1 MLILIIENNLQ
12 ALEKIAYSNNWITI
26 LTMIMF
32 VGVVL
37 LKAIDSKRLKRI
49 FFSLFNV
56 NLIESDSDEKTGF
69 LDVFQIVLFLFTLL
83 ILSLIVFKFNIYKLS
98 LSVERFSLF
107 FSIFLVLS
115 TFFLI
120 KRTLEHLFSILFL
133 IKKEIDFF
141 IKSKYNYLYAISFL
155 LYIAMILCEYANFK
169 QTLLLSFSAFLL
181 VLRFVL
187 VVVINKKLIFSKLFY
202 FILYFCA
209 FEIAPLFI
217 LFKLMF

>member
-98 LSVERFSLF
+98 LNVERFSLF

>member
-1 MLILIIENNLQ
+1 M
-12 ALEKIAYSNNWITI
+12 
-26 LTMIMF
+26 
-32 VGVVL
+32 
-37 LKAIDSKRLKRI
+37 
-49 FFSLFNV
+49 
-56 NLIESDSDEKTGF
+56 IESDSDEKTGF

-141 IKSKYNYLYAISFL
+141 IKSKYNYLYVISFL
-155 LYIAMILCEYANFK
+155 LYIAMILCEYGNFK